1 MVQVYKVVEKTEK
14 IEVPEK
20 LGELNPKYFEEAV
33 KLEEAKERII
43 ASDIY
48 VGSKFNLFNA
58 F

>member
-1 MVQVYKVVEKTEK
+1 MEK